1 MADDDFDNDFSNTN
15 DVTEDNED
23 DDDIAELNL
32 DDEDVEEENKFKLI
46 TYKNILEGIE
56 KKNKKT
62 YPILTKFEKAR
73 IIGVRLQQLANGARP
88 LVDTSSLKT
97 INDIVHLE
105 LEKRMIPFII
115 RRLLPNG
122 RYEDWKLEEF
132 ISVS

>member
-15 DVTEDNED
+15 DITEDND
-23 DDDIAELNL
+23 DDVAELNI
-32 DDEDVEEENKFKLI
+32 DEEDTEEDNKFKLI

-88 LVDTSSLKT
+88 LVDTSNLKT
-97 INDIVHLE
+97 INEIVHLE

-122 RYEDWKLEEF
+122 HYEDWKLEEF
-132 ISVS
+132 ISIN